1 MHFVQFALNSRVIV
15 LILSILPSHG
25 YLCLPADWLVII
37 GVIVAIAAIL
47 IVCAVVAKR
56 KRYGCIDSFIHLF
69 LLVNLNTDRF
79 AMKTLNL
86 LPLSTPY
93 YAIMNQY

>member
-1 MHFVQFALNSRVIV
+1 MQFVQFALNSRVIV

-56 KRYGCIDSFIHLF
+56 KRYGCIDSFIFIGQPEH
-69 LLVNLNTDRF
+69 
-79 AMKTLNL
+79 
-86 LPLSTPY
+86 
-93 YAIMNQY
+93 

>member
-37 GVIVAIAAIL
+37 VVIVAIAAIL